1 MSLYL
6 MFKDM
11 VTLAQKAGN
20 LDLVRHLL
28 DVQAQALDQQ
38 EEVYRLRQE
47 VEQLKKQLLEAGTV
61 EFFHGLYWRRLSDG
75 QLEGPFSQ
83 DRWDL
88 ERKLARVTYNET
100 KLDEGVAV
108 HRFIC
113 HYAKLAYVIPLTFY
127 QKERIKN
134 ADELP
139 KEPPPP
145 DPPRPTQRG
154 FMDEY
159 R

>member
-1 MSLYL
+1 

-11 VTLAQKAGN
+11 VKLAQKAGN
-20 LDLVRHLL
+20 ADLVHRLL

-38 EEVYRLRQE
+38 EEVYRLRRE
-47 VEQLKKQLLEAGTV
+47 IEQFKQQLAEAGAV
-61 EFFHGLYWRRLSDG
+61 EFYHGLYWRRLDDG
-75 QLEGPFSQ
+75 QIEGPFSQ
-83 DRWDL
+83 DRWDV
-88 ERKLARVTYNET
+88 EHKLVRVTYNVT
-100 KLDEGVAV
+100 RLDDGVAV

-113 HYAKLAYVIPLTFY
+113 NYAKQAYVIPLAFY

-134 ADELP
+134 AEELP

-145 DPPRPTQRG
+145 DPPRPRQRG
-154 FMDEY
+154 FMDGY